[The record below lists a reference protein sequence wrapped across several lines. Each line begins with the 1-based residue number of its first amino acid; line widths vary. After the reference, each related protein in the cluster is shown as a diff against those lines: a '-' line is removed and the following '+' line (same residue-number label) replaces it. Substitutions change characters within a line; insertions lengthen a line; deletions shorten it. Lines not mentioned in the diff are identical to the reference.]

1 VQENTE
7 FSAATSSWALLPGRQ
22 PVWPNNGALVECVAR
37 SGPPTTSAPPPPC
50 GYLFATTPPKL
61 SYVPASDS
69 LLLVTS
75 DADGQAG
82 GPDGVGFGDR
92 DMQVWKYHLSSGTW
106 TARVLSVEAAFSAVG
121 RCRGRFSVSKGDI
134 SAVVK
139 GGSLILS

>member
-1 VQENTE
+1 MGAPAGAPAGVAQLRGARGVR
-7 FSAATSSWALLPGRQ
+7 AAVGYPHNVCAAA
-22 PVWPNNGALVECVAR
+22 PVRVLVCY
-37 SGPPTTSAPPPPC
+37 PPPQ
-50 GYLFATTPPKL
+50 L
-61 SYVPASDS
+61 SYVPTSDS

-75 DADGQAG
+75 DVDGQTG

-106 TARVLSVEAAFSAVG
+106 TARAPSVEAAFAAVG